1 MFATVML
8 RLDDDFVAISR
19 SIRKGSS
26 WTVIQRR
33 MNNALTED
41 NTVKN
46 IADRFLLIFLYANR

>member
-19 SIRKGSS
+19 SIREGSS

-33 MNNALTED
+33 MNNGLTQD
-41 NTVKN
+41 NTVEN
-46 IADRFLLIFLYANR
+46 IADRFLLIFL